1 MKKVTGEFMDRS
13 ANKAFNK
20 LAAVKLTTEQQD
32 LEKQIFEFCKRL
44 LVVKERGVFVV
55 SGDAGTGKSV
65 ILISI
70 FNAIQKM
77 AKDKTSILYKTSNY
91 LLVNH
96 PEMLKLYKNIAA
108 ECPTLLKKNF
118 ERPTT
123 FINRSHKKQQGSDIV
138 LVDEAHLLLTKSD
151 PYNHFKQDNQLQ
163 EILKLSKIV
172 VLVFDEKQVLKGKSY
187 WNKDKLAALVSSKNV
202 HYYHLTEQFRV
213 KANNDVKDW
222 IKALVEKNISAP
234 PAPQKFDFRI
244 MDDAQEMYELI
255 KRKNRI
261 VGLSRML
268 ATYDFPYRLDGKD
281 YFVNAGNF
289 RLRWDRNQPQ
299 AVLPWAERD
308 DSIGEVGSVYTI
320 QGFDLNY
327 AGIILG
333 PSVRYDAV
341 HDRIRIHPE
350 VYQDQA
356 AFNGLAKRTDAEK
369 AKERLILN
377 SIDVLLTRA
386 RLGMYIYATDTAL
399 RTRLFQGYLNR

>member
-1 MKKVTGEFMDRS
+1 MNRS
-13 ANKAFNK
+13 ANRALNK

-32 LEKQIFEFCKRL
+32 LENQIFKFCKDL
-44 LVVKERGVFVV
+44 LAGQERGVFVV

-65 ILISI
+65 VLTSI
-70 FNAIQKM
+70 FNTIQKM
-77 AKDKTSILYKTSNY
+77 SKDKGSIFYKTKNY

-108 ECPTLLKKNF
+108 GCPSLLKKNF

-123 FINRSHKKQQGSDIV
+123 FINRSYKNQQESDIV
-138 LVDEAHLLLTKSD
+138 LVDEAHLLLTKRD
-151 PYNHFKQDNQLQ
+151 PYNHFKQNNQLQ

-187 WNKDKLAALVSSKNV
+187 WDRAKLDTLVSSKNV
-202 HYYHLTEQFRV
+202 RYYHLTEQFRV
-213 KANNDVKDW
+213 KANEDVKDW
-222 IKALVEKNISAP
+222 IKSLVEKRISAP
-234 PAPQKFDFRI
+234 PAPQKFDLRI
-244 MDDAQEMYELI
+244 MNDAQEMYELI
-255 KRKNRI
+255 KQKDDT

-281 YFVNAGNF
+281 YFVTAGSF

-299 AVLPWAERD
+299 AMLPWAERD
-308 DSIGEVGSVYTI
+308 DSINEVGSVYTI

-333 PSVRYDAV
+333 PSVRYDST
-341 HDRIRIHPE
+341 HDCVSIHPE

-356 AFNGLAKRTDAEK
+356 AFNGLAKRRDADEV
-369 AKERLILN
+369 KERLILN

-399 RTRLFQGYLNR
+399 RSRLLKGYFKK